1 MFRSVDA
8 IARES
13 RVKRSLNM
21 LPDMVSQLAKPVS
34 SGGGGAMR
42 LRTGLQREKSMSRQT
57 KRLSVPF
64 ILALLVL
71 SATSA
76 PASERNDRL
85 KALLGELTRTYKIT
99 KTGMD
104 EVRIT
109 EPGTVLVVKKD
120 GIGANPTFNES
131 PLAYTV
137 SGGEIKAPKGFAA
150 ALLSSGP
157 TSSTTLFKPGEK
169 VYVTNLSVGDATVS
183 FTLLS
188 YDMSS
193 IAVRGNTRQTRYIAH
208 LQFQLP
214 AGVSQPPTAAEI
226 KAVVDPILALEG
238 EATAPKTIEMGQTPE
253 DVEGALGKPE
263 KIFKAGS
270 KVIYTY
276 KDVKVIFT
284 DGKVTDVQ

>member
-1 MFRSVDA
+1 MPRQPSFRK
-8 IARES
+8 EN
-13 RVKRSLNM
+13 NM
-21 LPDMVSQLAKPVS
+21 S
-34 SGGGGAMR
+34 
-42 LRTGLQREKSMSRQT
+42 
-57 KRLSVPF
+57 KRLSVPLT
-64 ILALLVL
+64 LALLSLCATTVL
-71 SATSA
+71 
-76 PASERNDRL
+76 ASERTDRL
-85 KALLGELTRTYKIT
+85 KALLGELTKTYRVT

-109 EPGTVLVVKKD
+109 EPGTVLVIKKD

-157 TSSTTLFKPGEK
+157 TSSTTLFKPGER
-169 VYVTNLSVGDATVS
+169 VYVTNLFLGDATVS

-214 AGVSQPPTAAEI
+214 AGVSQPPTVAEI
-226 KAVVDPILALEG
+226 KAVVDPILALEA
-238 EATAPKTIEMGQTPE
+238 EATAPKTIEMGQTLE
-253 DVEGALGKPE
+253 EVEGALGKPE

-276 KDVKVIFT
+276 KDVKVVFT